1 MDKSQKKRMFLF
13 CALACLVYFTSY
25 LTRKSY
31 NASVL
36 AIMDATGML
45 KTAVS
50 LAVTGSFITY
60 GVGQVI
66 SGLLG
71 DKIRPRTMIAIGLL
85 GASLCNAVIPFF
97 PSAVGFAVVWSINGF
112 FQSMIWP
119 PLTRAM
125 SENFSFSFYR
135 RGSRLVVIAASM
147 ATVAVFGLVSLCAAR
162 FDWRVTFYITCL
174 FGLAATAVWFFGDA
188 GFEKNPVV
196 ARTGGTKREDTSGEA
211 EKETKNKPGL
221 FAILLASGAFVIIG
235 STMFCGVLRDGL
247 ETWTSSFLSDVYG
260 MDTSTAILSVVILPL
275 LSIASYY
282 LAAAM
287 VKLTKG
293 VVSGAAVIWGFG
305 MLSAFLLA
313 LFYRNSAVIGI
324 AGMALLVGCAHAIN
338 NLLTVYTVVY
348 FRKSG
353 HVSTVSGFINAGVY
367 VGSAVATYG
376 IAGIL
381 EHTSWS
387 VILFLLVGITT
398 LGAVLSV
405 LVIRRWNRFAAANS
419 EDHT

>member
-1 MDKSQKKRMFLF
+1 MDRSQKKRMFLF

-31 NASVL
+31 NASLL

-60 GVGQVI
+60 GVGQVV

-71 DKIRPRTMIAIGLL
+71 DKIRPRYMIAIGLL
-85 GASLCNAVIPFF
+85 GASLCNVAIPFF
-97 PSAVGFAVVWSINGF
+97 PTAVGFAVVWSINGF
-112 FQSMIWP
+112 FQSMVWP

-135 RGSRLVVIAASM
+135 RGSRLVVIAASL

-162 FDWRVTFYITCL
+162 FDWQMTFWFTCL
-174 FGLAATAVWFFGDA
+174 FGLIATAVWFFGDA
-188 GFEKNPVV
+188 GFEKNPVM
-196 ARTGGTKREDTSGEA
+196 AYATEIKKE
-211 EKETKNKPGL
+211 EKSEKSEEKNEKKPGL
-221 FAILLASGAFVIIG
+221 LSILLASGAFVIIG

-287 VKLTKG
+287 VKLTRG
-293 VVSGAAVIWGFG
+293 VLSASMVIWGFG
-305 MLSAFLLA
+305 MLTALLLA
-313 LFYRNSAVIGI
+313 LFYRSSPIIGI
-324 AGMALLVGCAHAIN
+324 GGMALLVGCSHAIN
-338 NLLTVYTVVY
+338 NLLTVYTVIY

-381 EHTSWS
+381 EHASWS
-387 VILFLLVGITT
+387 VVLFLLVGITA
-398 LGAVLSV
+398 LGAILSAAV
-405 LVIRRWNRFAAANS
+405 VRRWNRFAAENT
-419 EDHT
+419 EN

>member
-1 MDKSQKKRMFLF
+1 MEKSQKRRMFVF

-31 NASVL
+31 NASLL

-45 KTAVS
+45 KTAVG

-60 GVGQVI
+60 GAGQVV

-85 GASLCNAVIPFF
+85 GASICNAVIPFF

-135 RGSRLVVIAASM
+135 RGSRLVVIAASL

-188 GFEKNPVV
+188 GFEKNPVI
-196 ARTGGTKREDTSGEA
+196 AHADEMKKEA
-211 EKETKNKPGL
+211 EDKPGSEKKTGL
-221 FAILLASGAFVIIG
+221 LPILLASGSFVIIG

-260 MDTSTAILSVVILPL
+260 MGTSTAILSVVILPL
-275 LSIASYY
+275 LSITSFY

-287 VKLTKG
+287 VKLTRG
-293 VVSGAAVIWGFG
+293 VLSAAMVIWGFG
-305 MLSAFLLA
+305 TVTALLLA
-313 LFYRNSAVIGI
+313 LFYQNSPVIGI
-324 AGMALLVGCAHAIN
+324 AGMAVLVGCSHAIN

-348 FRKSG
+348 FRRSG
-353 HVSTVSGFINAGVY
+353 HVSTISGFINAGVY

-381 EHTSWS
+381 EHASWR
-387 VILFLLVGITT
+387 VILLLLVGITA
-398 LGAVLSV
+398 LGVILSAAVV
-405 LVIRRWNRFAAANS
+405 RRWDRFAAENS
-419 EDHT
+419 ETES

>member
-1 MDKSQKKRMFLF
+1 MFFF

-31 NASVL
+31 NASLL

-60 GVGQVI
+60 GAGQVVC
-66 SGLLG
+66 GLLG
-71 DKIRPRTMIAIGLL
+71 DKICPRYMIAIGLL
-85 GASLCNAVIPFF
+85 GASICNAVIPFF

-135 RGSRLVVIAASM
+135 RGSRLVVIAASL

-162 FDWRVTFYITCL
+162 LNWQMTFVFTFL

-188 GFEKNPVV
+188 GFEKDPVI
-196 ARTGGTKREDTSGEA
+196 ARTTGAEKADKPKEA
-211 EKETKNKPGL
+211 EKEAGNKPGL
-221 FAILLASGAFVIIG
+221 LAILIASGAFVIIG

-305 MLSAFLLA
+305 MISALLLA
-313 LFYRNSAVIGI
+313 LFYRSGAVIGI
-324 AGMALLVGCAHAIN
+324 AGMAILVSCSHAIN

-381 EHTSWS
+381 ERASWN
-387 VILFLLVGITT
+387 VILFLLVGITA
-398 LGAVLSV
+398 LGTVLSV
-405 LVIRRWNRFAAANS
+405 AVTRRWNRFAAENTES
-419 EDHT
+419 